1 MDLDRRRVVIGY
13 ILTLV
18 GLLLAFIVADLI
30 PIPEPPA
37 CYTAVCNLAYVVDL
51 VGLAVIIAGMVAMG
65 LALFPRRPAAGAPA
79 GSSANPQYLLPPP
92 GPSTGTGSS
101 APSSPPSA
109 LPTRAVTNCPGCGA
123 PITSAYGFCPRCGR
137 NLPK

>member
-1 MDLDRRRVVIGY
+1 MIWDRRRVVVGY

-30 PIPEPPA
+30 PTPQPPA

-51 VGLAVIIAGMVAMG
+51 IGLAVIIAGMVAMG
-65 LALFPRRPAAGAPA
+65 LALFPRGPAIRGPADAP
-79 GSSANPQYLLPPP
+79 ANPQYSFLPP
-92 GPSTGTGSS
+92 GPSSGTGGG
-101 APSSPPSA
+101 APPAQPSA
-109 LPTRAVTNCPGCGA
+109 LPSRAVTNCPGCGA
-123 PITSAYGFCPRCGR
+123 PVTSAYGFCPRCGR